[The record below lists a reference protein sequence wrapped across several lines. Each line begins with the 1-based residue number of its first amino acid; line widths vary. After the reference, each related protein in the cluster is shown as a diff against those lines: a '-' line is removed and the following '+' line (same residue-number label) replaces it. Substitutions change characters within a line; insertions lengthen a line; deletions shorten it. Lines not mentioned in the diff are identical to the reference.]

1 MITIELT
8 GIEAKSLVINDGLS
22 FFWKNR
28 IDNARWEA
36 VWNDGY
42 PVPMKDMKV
51 CFEVKSV
58 GEGELQ
64 DLLMQSKNASVP
76 VWFAER
82 VYKSVCNVIAG

>member
-51 CFEVKSV
+51 CFAVKSV
-58 GEGELQ
+58 GEVQ
-64 DLLMQSKNASVP
+64 DLLMQSKNVNVP
-76 VWFAER
+76 EWFAER
-82 VYKSVCNVIAG
+82 VYTAICSLIKL

>member
-22 FFWKNR
+22 FFWKNK

-42 PVPMKDMKV
+42 PSVPMKDMKV
-51 CFEVKSV
+51 CIAINN
-58 GEGELQ
+58 GELQ
-64 DLLMQSKNASVP
+64 DLLMQSKNVNVP
-76 VWFAER
+76 EWFAER
-82 VYKSVCNVIAG
+82 VYTAICSLIKL